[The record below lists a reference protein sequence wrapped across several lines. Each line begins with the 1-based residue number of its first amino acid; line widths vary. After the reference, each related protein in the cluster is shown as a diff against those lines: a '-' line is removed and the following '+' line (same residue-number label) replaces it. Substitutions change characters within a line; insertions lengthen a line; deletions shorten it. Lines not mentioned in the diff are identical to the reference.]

1 MPSFKEAIGAYH
13 LRIFSPQRIV
23 PVGVRFV
30 SPGIWKP
37 NLMRTTMISSWSW
50 SMRVC
55 LCMLSTL
62 FLWVYNGSAVASL
75 FFSISFFL
83 CRCARLKGQSCGDTV
98 ISVTVVLLDPAIL
111 KRRSE
116 TGSLCPS
123 LVATWALR
131 PEHARANGCCATAAI
146 TTAVSRC
153 CFHHS
158 GQQ

>member
-1 MPSFKEAIGAYH
+1 
-13 LRIFSPQRIV
+13 
-23 PVGVRFV
+23 
-30 SPGIWKP
+30 
-37 NLMRTTMISSWSW
+37 
-50 SMRVC
+50 MRVC

-123 LVATWALR
+123 LVAT
-131 PEHARANGCCATAAI
+131 
-146 TTAVSRC
+146 
-153 CFHHS
+153 
-158 GQQ
+158 